1 MIPVGVF
8 NGYYPYGLKDAI
20 NKIKSAGF
28 SCVQLDLSFK
38 DIDMTAGNI
47 TAQKC
52 RTIRDAFRDANLPI
66 CCISGYTNIVHPDLA
81 ERKKRVGYL
90 KEIIRHAR
98 DLGVPYVISETG
110 TFNSSSD
117 WVHDPKNKTE
127 AGYEEALSVIREL
140 VKEAYDSGA
149 VFLVENYVNNVIGSV
164 AEVERL
170 FSDVSHSS
178 LGLLMDPTNYFDNG
192 NIDTVDVELNRIFNA
207 LADRVR
213 IAHAKDCKRTVRK
226 EEKHVATLDA
236 SEAHTFRGAGDVELP
251 APGLGSLNYD
261 LYLKRLAEKNP
272 NVPIIIEHVDGE
284 SDIPRAKKFVDD
296 KLRKVGV

>member
-8 NGYYPYGLKDAI
+8 NGYFPYGLKESIA
-20 NKIKSAGF
+20 KVKAAGF
-28 SCVQLDLSFK
+28 SVVQLDVSFK
-38 DIDMTAGNI
+38 DIDMTAGTI
-47 TAQKC
+47 TKEKC
-52 RTIRDAFRDANLPI
+52 RTIRDAFREANLPI
-66 CCISGYTNIVHPDLA
+66 CCISGYTNIVHPDLT

-98 DLGVPYVISETG
+98 ELGSPYVISETG
-110 TFNSSSD
+110 TFNTASD

-127 AGYEEALSVIREL
+127 AGYQEAVTVIREL

-164 AEVERL
+164 AEVQRL
-170 FSDVSHSS
+170 FSDINHSS
-178 LGLLMDPTNYFDNG
+178 LGLLMDPTNYFDNA
-192 NIDTVDVELNRIFNA
+192 NIEDVNGELGRIFNA

-213 IAHAKDCKRTVRK
+213 IAHAKDCKRTKKV
-226 EEKHVATLDA
+226 EEKHVSSLDA
-236 SEAHTFRGAGDVELP
+236 SDAHTFRGAGEVELP
-251 APGLGSLNYD
+251 APGLGTLNYE
-261 LYLKRLAEKNP
+261 LYLSRLAEKSP

>member
-8 NGYYPYGLKDAI
+8 NGYYPYGLKESI
-20 NKIKSAGF
+20 QKIKAAGF

-38 DIDMTAGNI
+38 DIDMTAGAI
-47 TAQKC
+47 TVQKC
-52 RTIRDAFRDANLPI
+52 HQVRDAFRDANLPI
-66 CCISGYTNIVHPDLA
+66 CCISGYTNIIHPDPS

-110 TFNSSSD
+110 TFNTSSD

-127 AGYEEALSVIREL
+127 AGYAEALSVIREL
-140 VKEAYDSGA
+140 VVEAYNSGA

-164 AEVERL
+164 EEVLRL
-170 FSDVSHSS
+170 FADVNHGS
-178 LGLLMDPTNYFDNG
+178 LGLLMDPTNYFDNA
-192 NIDTVDVELNRIFNA
+192 NIDSVDTELNRIFNA
-207 LADRVR
+207 LADRVC
-213 IAHAKDCKRTVRK
+213 IAHAKDCRRTARK
-226 EEKHVATLDA
+226 EEKHASNLDA

-284 SDIPRAKKFVDD
+284 GDIPRAKKFVDD
-296 KLRKVGV
+296 KLRSAGV

>member
-8 NGYYPYGLKDAI
+8 NGYFPYGLKESVA
-20 NKIKSAGF
+20 KIKAAGF
-28 SCVQLDLSFK
+28 SVVQLDLSFK
-38 DIDMTAGNI
+38 DIDMSAGNI
-47 TAQKC
+47 TGDKC
-52 RTIRDAFRDANLPI
+52 RKVRDAFRDANLPI
-66 CCISGYTNIVHPDLA
+66 CCISGYTNIVHPDPT

-98 DLGVPYVISETG
+98 DLGSPYVISETG
-110 TFNSSSD
+110 TFNASSD
-117 WVHDPKNKTE
+117 WVHDPKNKSE
-127 AGYEEALSVIREL
+127 AGYEEALNVIRDL

-164 AEVERL
+164 AEVQRL
-170 FSDVSHSS
+170 FSEINHTS

-192 NIDTVDVELNRIFNA
+192 NIDSVDAELNRIFNA
-207 LADRVR
+207 LADRIK
-213 IAHAKDCKRTVRK
+213 IAHAKDCKRTKKV
-226 EEKHVATLDA
+226 EEKHVANLDA

-261 LYLKRLAEKNP
+261 LYLSRLAEKNP
-272 NVPIIIEHVDGE
+272 NVPIIVEHVDQE

>member
-8 NGYYPYGLKDAI
+8 NGYFPYGLKESIA
-20 NKIKSAGF
+20 KVKAAGF
-28 SCVQLDLSFK
+28 SSVQLDLSFK

-47 TAQKC
+47 TPQKC
-52 RTIRDAFRDANLPI
+52 RTIRDAFRAANLPI
-66 CCISGYTNIVHPDLA
+66 CCISGYTNIVHPDPT

-98 DLGVPYVISETG
+98 ELGTPYVISETG
-110 TFNSSSD
+110 TFNAASD

-127 AGYEEALSVIREL
+127 AGYQEALTVIREL

-164 AEVERL
+164 AEVQRL
-170 FSDVSHSS
+170 FSDINHTS
-178 LGLLMDPTNYFDNG
+178 LGLLMDPTNYFDNL
-192 NIDTVDVELNRIFNA
+192 NIEDVDGELNRIFNA
-207 LADRVR
+207 LADRIK
-213 IAHAKDCKRTVRK
+213 IAHAKDCKRTTKV
-226 EEKHVATLDA
+226 EEKHVTSLDA

-261 LYLKRLAEKNP
+261 LYLSRLSEKNP

-296 KLRKVGV
+296 KLLKLGV

>member
-8 NGYYPYGLKDAI
+8 NGYFPYGLKDSIA
-20 NKIKSAGF
+20 KIKAAGF
-28 SCVQLDLSFK
+28 STVQLDLSFK

-47 TAQKC
+47 TAEKC
-52 RTIRDAFRDANLPI
+52 RTVRDAFRDANLPI

-98 DLGVPYVISETG
+98 ALGTPYVISETG

-127 AGYEEALSVIREL
+127 AGYQEAVTVIEEL

-164 AEVERL
+164 AEVQRL
-170 FSDVSHSS
+170 FSDINHNS
-178 LGLLMDPTNYFDNG
+178 LGLLMDPTNYFDNM
-192 NIDTVDVELNRIFNA
+192 NIDDVDGELSRIFNA
-207 LADRVR
+207 LADRVK
-213 IAHAKDCKRTVRK
+213 IAHAKDCKRTKKV
-226 EEKHVATLDA
+226 EEKHVTSLDA

-251 APGLGSLNYD
+251 APGLGSMNYD
-261 LYLKRLAEKNP
+261 LYLTRLIEKSP

-296 KLRKVGV
+296 KLRKLGA

>member
-8 NGYYPYGLKDAI
+8 NGYFPYGLKESIA
-20 NKIKSAGF
+20 KIKAAGF
-28 SCVQLDLSFK
+28 SAVQLDLSFK
-38 DIDMTAGNI
+38 DIDMSAGNI
-47 TAQKC
+47 TAEKC

-66 CCISGYTNIVHPDLA
+66 CCISGYTNIIHPDPS

-90 KEIIRHAR
+90 KEIIRNAR
-98 DLGVPYVISETG
+98 ALGSPYVISETG
-110 TFNSSSD
+110 TFNTSSD

-127 AGYEEALSVIREL
+127 AGYQEALAVIGEL

-164 AEVERL
+164 AEVQRL
-170 FSDVSHSS
+170 FSDIDHTA
-178 LGLLMDPTNYFDNG
+178 LGLLMDPTNYFDNA
-192 NIDTVDVELNRIFNA
+192 NIEDVDGELNRIFNA

-213 IAHAKDCKRTVRK
+213 IAHAKDCKRTKKV
-226 EEKHVATLDA
+226 EEKHVKSLDA

-261 LYLKRLAEKNP
+261 LYLARLMEKSP

-296 KLRKVGV
+296 KLRKLGA

>member
-8 NGYYPYGLKDAI
+8 NGYYPYGLKDSISKVKA
-20 NKIKSAGF
+20 AGF

-38 DIDMTAGNI
+38 DIDMTPGNI
-47 TAQKC
+47 TKQKC
-52 RTIRDAFRDANLPI
+52 HNVRDAFRDANLPI
-66 CCISGYTNIVHPDLA
+66 CCISGYTNIVHPDPA
-81 ERKKRVGYL
+81 ERKKRVDYL

-110 TFNSSSD
+110 TFNTSSD

-127 AGYEEALSVIREL
+127 AGYVEALAVITDL
-140 VKEAYDSGA
+140 VKEAYNSGA

-164 AEVERL
+164 TEVQRL
-170 FSDVSHSS
+170 FNDVNHSS
-178 LGLLMDPTNYFDNG
+178 LGLLMDPTNYFDNA
-192 NIDTVDVELNRIFNA
+192 NIDDVDSELNRIFNA
-207 LADRVR
+207 LADKVR

-226 EEKHVATLDA
+226 EEKHAASLDA
-236 SEAHTFRGAGDVELP
+236 SDAHTFRGAGDVELP
-251 APGLGSLNYD
+251 APGLGSMNYD
-261 LYLKRLAEKNP
+261 LYLRRLAEKNP

-296 KLRKVGV
+296 KLRKMGV